1 MTHSPYDP
9 HPAPGPSGTG
19 GWGQPAPGA
28 APDATAGAGTAT
40 GAPAPGK
47 DLGAD
52 LAAGLRFALDAL
64 LRNPV
69 ALLLPGV
76 LYGLL
81 GAILLGGSIVL
92 GFVLAWP
99 QMEAAAYSDE
109 PPLGVLLTV
118 YGLTLLGGLL
128 CSPLALFWQSGAA
141 RAGEVIVT
149 GRRPTIGQAMI
160 GTGRLLLTLLLVGV
174 IVFVGMLLFYLPGIV
189 ASVALTFA
197 LPAAARGASPVEA
210 VKESLSLVKNNLG
223 TTIVM
228 ILIGSAIGSVAGLFL
243 ITFVVLIPFLVLFH
257 LGMYERLSGRELA
270 EPVRA

>member
-1 MTHSPYDP
+1 MTHSPYYP
-9 HPAPGPSGTG
+9 HPAPGTSGTD
-19 GWGQPAPGA
+19 GWGQPSPA
-28 APDATAGAGTAT
+28 AAHGTAAGDGAGPGKA
-40 GAPAPGK
+40 APGK

-52 LAAGLRFALDAL
+52 LGAGLRFALDAL

-69 ALLLPGV
+69 ALLVPGV
-76 LYGLL
+76 IYGLL
-81 GAILLGGSIVL
+81 GAILLGGGVVL

-118 YGLTLLGGLL
+118 YGLALLGGLL
-128 CSPLALFWQSGAA
+128 SSPLALFWQSGAA

-160 GTGRLLLTLLLVGV
+160 GTGRLLLTVLLVGV
-174 IVFVGMLLFYLPGIV
+174 IVFVGMLLLYLPGII

-228 ILIGSAIGSVAGLFL
+228 ILVGSAIGSIAGMLL
-243 ITFVVLIPFLVLFH
+243 ITLVVLIPFLVLFH
-257 LGMYERLSGRELA
+257 LGMYERLSGRELVDPA
-270 EPVRA
+270 RS